1 MPWDDPLRK
10 WEDAPMPG
18 CEWSPVPGAVGG
30 GGRGGGRGALL
41 VAVETGWFWW
51 GSGAQ
56 AWQLEREPR
65 GSSREGL
72 APMPMVG
79 VGG

>member
-1 MPWDDPLRK
+1 M
-10 WEDAPMPG
+10 
-18 CEWSPVPGAVGG
+18 
-30 GGRGGGRGALL
+30 
-41 VAVETGWFWW
+41 ETGWFWW

-79 VGG
+79 VGGWGWGANPALRSINYGHQALSLPPLAPDPSPEGFS